1 MATDGVGLASA
12 AFGGS
17 APGSARLV
25 VMESTAR
32 PPRCAASMPR
42 SGRRKRRPTTKHERL
57 LLRQYATKIRR
68 ALVRGFA
75 EHHVGRDDEANQT
88 FVEYDKHMADC
99 FWIWGLVCERVRTGV
114 DNRHITDNWIPPGA
128 VETRV
133 AEVDAQGKPSR
144 LLRVMR

>member
-1 MATDGVGLASA
+1 LSERHPPVRR
-12 AFGGS
+12 
-17 APGSARLV
+17 AR
-25 VMESTAR
+25 SDAI
-32 PPRCAASMPR
+32 
-42 SGRRKRRPTTKHERL
+42 
-57 LLRQYATKIRR
+57 QR